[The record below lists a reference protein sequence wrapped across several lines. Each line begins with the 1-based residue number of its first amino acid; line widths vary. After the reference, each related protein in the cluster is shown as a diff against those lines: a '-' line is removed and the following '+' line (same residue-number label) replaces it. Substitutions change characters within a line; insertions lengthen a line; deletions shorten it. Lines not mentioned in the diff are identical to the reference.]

1 MFNITTAK
9 IVFKKDVQ
17 RGKLSP
23 QTAEYYVNCLEHL
36 NEKLGDKASPSM
48 IEKAF
53 YDLCS
58 NNIQGHKYLAAVRR
72 YEKEVLGSERQLLFG
87 EPLTRLY
94 KRYGEHK
101 LGKEL
106 AYSEDTYFRKINRL
120 NNEKLKL
127 AFRLQYRSGLRIGEI
142 AALDK
147 DKDIIFDD
155 ADKITLRIRLGKG
168 RKSRKV
174 DVIDDKYL
182 YTRLKAHI
190 EGLGEGEDLFYSE
203 SYMLKKAN
211 EHKIRTHDLRR
222 INSRQRFR
230 SEVEE
235 GNTKRAARR
244 AVGRQLGHENPCTTN
259 LYLGSEWASS
269 SEFEVGEDESDE
281 WI

>member
-1 MFNITTAK
+1 MFNITTARE
-9 IVFKKDVQ
+9 IFKNDVQ

-36 NEKLGDKASPSM
+36 NEKLGDKASPST

-53 YDLCS
+53 YELCS

-87 EPLTRLY
+87 EPLARLY

-101 LGKEL
+101 IGKEL
-106 AYSEDTYFRKINRL
+106 AHSEDTYFRKINRL

-142 AALDK
+142 TALDK
-147 DKDIIFDD
+147 EKDIIFDD
-155 ADKITLRIRLGKG
+155 VGGITLLVRHGKG

-174 DVIDDKYL
+174 DVVDDPYL
-182 YTRLKAHI
+182 YNRLKAHI
-190 EGLGEGEDLFYSE
+190 EGLGEGESLFYTE
-203 SYMLKKAN
+203 SYLKKKAY
-211 EHKIRTHDLRR
+211 EHGIKTHDLRR

-230 SEVEE
+230 NEVEE
-235 GNTKRAARR
+235 GSTKRAARR
-244 AVGRQLGHENPCTTN
+244 AVGRQLGHENPATTSI
-259 LYLGSEWASS
+259 YLGREWSGNSA
-269 SEFEVGEDESDE
+269 FEEGIDENNE
-281 WI
+281 

>member
-1 MFNITTAK
+1 MFNITVARE
-9 IVFKKDVQ
+9 VFKKNVQ
-17 RGKLSP
+17 SGKLSP

-72 YEKEVLGSERQLLFG
+72 YEKEVLGSERLLLFG

-94 KRYGEHK
+94 KRYGDQK
-101 LGKEL
+101 VGTEL
-106 AYSEDTYFRKINRL
+106 AHSEDTYFRKINRL

-127 AFRLQYRSGLRIGEI
+127 ALRLQYRSGLRVGEI

-155 ADKITLRIRLGKG
+155 TGKITLRVKLGKG

-174 DVIDDKYL
+174 DVVDDPYL
-182 YTRLKAHI
+182 YDRLKVHI
-190 EGLGEGEDLFYSE
+190 EGLGEGEAPFYSE
-203 SYMLKKAN
+203 SYLKKKAY
-211 EHKIRTHDLRR
+211 EHGIKTHDLRR

-230 SEVEE
+230 CEVEE
-235 GNTKRAARR
+235 GSTKRAARR
-244 AVGRQLGHENPCTTN
+244 AVGRQLGHENPATTSI
-259 LYLGSEWASS
+259 YLGREWSGNS
-269 SEFEVGEDESDE
+269 DFEEGIDENND
-281 WI
+281 

>member
-1 MFNITTAK
+1 MFNIPVARE
-9 IVFKKDVQ
+9 VFKKGVQ
-17 RGKLSP
+17 GGKLSP

-36 NEKLGDKASPSM
+36 NEKLDNKASPSM

-72 YEKEVLGSERQLLFG
+72 YEKEVLGSERLLLFG

-94 KRYGEHK
+94 KRYGDQK
-101 LGKEL
+101 VGKEL
-106 AYSEDTYFRKINRL
+106 SHSEDTYFRKINRL

-127 AFRLQYRSGLRIGEI
+127 ALRLQYRSGLRVGEI

-155 ADKITLRIRLGKG
+155 AGKITLRVRLGKG

-174 DVIDDKYL
+174 DVVDDPYL
-182 YTRLKAHI
+182 YERLKAYI
-190 EGLGEGEDLFYSE
+190 EGLGEGETPFYSE
-203 SYMLKKAN
+203 SYLKKKAY
-211 EHKIRTHDLRR
+211 EHGIKTHDLRR

-230 SEVEE
+230 SEIEE
-235 GNTKRAARR
+235 GSTKRDARR
-244 AVGRQLGHENPCTTN
+244 AVGRQLGHENPATTSI
-259 LYLGSEWASS
+259 YLGREWSGNS
-269 SEFEVGEDESDE
+269 DFDEGIDE
-281 WI
+281 NND